1 MVDRLQRQTYHRP
14 IGHTIFQK
22 LVYFASQTG
31 IPTGLEF
38 ERNNYGPF
46 ARKLKSHIARL
57 QNNGLAIEE
66 QRGNLFEI
74 RVGPTYP
81 DAVENYRGRM
91 EAWRQ
96 AVDRT
101 ADLMARMNTSTAEV
115 AATVHYVAAEL
126 ADQYGRRPTAAEVI
140 TEVETWK
147 ARRKPPVTRR
157 AIVEALTVLDSEAG

>member
-1 MVDRLQRQTYHRP
+1 MGRAEIEQLALLPAAEDAAGLPPERFVPPEWVAIVAVVDRLQRQTYHWP

-74 RVGPTYP
+74 RSDRPIPMPSRTTA
-81 DAVENYRGRM
+81 AV
-91 EAWRQ
+91 WR
-96 AVDRT
+96 
-101 ADLMARMNTSTAEV
+101 LGARPSTAP
-115 AATVHYVAAEL
+115 
-126 ADQYGRRPTAAEVI
+126 PT
-140 TEVETWK
+140 
-147 ARRKPPVTRR
+147 
-157 AIVEALTVLDSEAG
+157 